1 MPASLR
7 CRSVAGSLRMAV
19 ALEVLIHF
27 FLRLLAFGGGGAE
40 FAGIL
45 VKGVESEG
53 VGEIEAA
60 GGFVAGPGA
69 PVEIEQVEDLDG
81 VFANGLV
88 GMADAHLQGQEGL
101 GHLFVTIEDGV
112 AFRRRDVGG
121 VEFGANEV
129 CAILQAIDELR
140 VGVEEGVNEVPVVD
154 EILRATDVPSEHI
167 LLAQLLEGGLVGADL
182 ALDLGEVVGK
192 GVGGHGIGIV
202 LGRGG
207 GGGFARGLRGADAQ
221 PASGADGHKAANG
234 EHEEDGLYAPGFGFG
249 SGRGRLRSHAEEQ
262 SRA

>member
-1 MPASLR
+1 
-7 CRSVAGSLRMAV
+7 MAV

-69 PVEIEQVEDLDG
+69 PVEIEQVEDLEG
-81 VFANGLV
+81 VFANRLV
-88 GMADAHLQGQEGL
+88 GVADAHLQGKEGL
-101 GHLFVTIEDGV
+101 GHLFVAIKDGI
-112 AFRRRDVGG
+112 AFSRRDMGG
-121 VEFGANEV
+121 IEFGANEV
-129 CAILQAIDELR
+129 CPILQAVDELR
-140 VGVEEGVNEVPVVD
+140 VGVEEGVNEVPIVD
-154 EILRATDVPSEHI
+154 EILGATDVPSEHT
-167 LLAQLLEGGLVGADL
+167 LLAQLLEGSLVCADL

-192 GVGGHGIGIV
+192 GVGGHGIGI
-202 LGRGG
+202 LLRRRS
-207 GGGFARGLRGADAQ
+207 GGGFVRGMGDADPE
-221 PASGADGHKAANG
+221 PASGADGSEAADGERDENG
-234 EHEEDGLYAPGFGFG
+234 LGTPGFGFG
-249 SGRGRLRSHAEEQ
+249 RGRGRLRSHAKEQ